1 MILPVRPHFLF
12 DLLLPDNQREE
23 FIIPVPARS
32 SDSPTILEQCLLI
45 AAGRIAGVEG
55 ERGVFEFG
63 TYKGATALML
73 SANFGPQAHAGAW
86 VRTLDLDPRQS
97 DGLLT
102 RGMGIERLQGHSVAF
117 DFSPYYGTSALV
129 FIDGGHDWPTVISD
143 QQNALTL
150 LPGSHPGVIV
160 WHDYSDDWPGVQKA
174 VEEFAREG
182 RVYHIEDTKLAV
194 HFVGMEGL

>member
-12 DLLLPDNQREE
+12 DLLPDDQREE

-73 SANFGPQAHAGAW
+73 SANFTPRSHAW
-86 VRTLDLDPRQS
+86 IRTLDLDLRQS
-97 DGLLT
+97 DAMLADRAPGVK
-102 RGMGIERLQGHSVAF
+102 RLQGHSVAF

-174 VEEFAREG
+174 VEEFARER
-182 RVYHIEDTKLAV
+182 RVYHIQDTKLAV